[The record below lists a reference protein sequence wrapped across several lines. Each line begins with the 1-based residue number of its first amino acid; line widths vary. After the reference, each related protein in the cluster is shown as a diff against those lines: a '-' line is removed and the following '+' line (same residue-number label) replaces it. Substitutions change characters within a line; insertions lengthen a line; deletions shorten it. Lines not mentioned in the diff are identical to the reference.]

1 MSGWG
6 LAGGNSGSRSSRKHD
21 HFWAL
26 KQRGCGDLLSS
37 RQDPKIALIAAYLA
51 ADVDVRVGTCW
62 RQFRFSVLGG
72 STTIFGRLSSG
83 VGGLAIQWT
92 GPQNN
97 TNLRAFAGARCC

>member
-26 KQRGCGDLLSS
+26 KQRGRGDLLSS

-51 ADVDVRVGTCW
+51 ADVDVTVGTCW

-83 VGGLAIQWT
+83 ERVLAQQWIVA
-92 GPQNN
+92 QNSADRRV
-97 TNLRAFAGARCC
+97 LIG